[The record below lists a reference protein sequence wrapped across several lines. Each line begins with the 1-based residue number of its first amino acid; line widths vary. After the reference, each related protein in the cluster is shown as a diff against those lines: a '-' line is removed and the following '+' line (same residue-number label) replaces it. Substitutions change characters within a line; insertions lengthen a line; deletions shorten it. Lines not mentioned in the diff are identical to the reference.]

1 LLKDARACTDQVKVE
16 EAPRPTYGRLLPY
29 AIAIVLCAGFA
40 LFILHA
46 NHQPTAKA
54 EIHDMLQ
61 RAVLSDDPGTCTE
74 VYTPRFVRQLHPG
87 RVNPLHECRRDAD
100 GTREGGHVRIRAL
113 RIHGHHADVN
123 VAVVGGRM
131 DGTAMK
137 LLLLDAGGW
146 QVDRMRDIDLDW
158 QGFAGL
164 LHQDLSKF
172 NGTPREAKCIAHV
185 VIHRVG
191 KHRVEQAILDGRTD
205 SLGMLGLRCL
215 SDRTVRTELA
225 SGLRRGLSRD
235 KHLRADTVDCVVDH
249 TMRRIP
255 PGRSRALVRHRSA
268 ARKIVLHAADSCRS
282 TA

>member
-1 LLKDARACTDQVKVE
+1 LLKRARACSDLGNVE

-29 AIAIVLCAGFA
+29 AIAIALCGGFA
-40 LFILHA
+40 FFALHA
-46 NHQPTAKA
+46 NDEPSAKA
-54 EIHDMLQ
+54 QIHDMLQ
-61 RAVLSDDPGTCTE
+61 RAVLSNDPGTCTE

-100 GTREGGHVRIRAL
+100 GTKEGGHVRIRAL
-113 RIHGHHADVN
+113 RIHGHHAHVN
-123 VAVVGGRM
+123 VAVVGGQM

-137 LLLLDAGGW
+137 LALLDAGGW

-164 LHQDLSKF
+164 LHRELSKF

-205 SLGMLGLRCL
+205 GLGMLGLRCL

-225 SGLRRGLSRD
+225 SGLRRGLSRQENVP
-235 KHLRADTVDCVVDH
+235 AAAVDCIVGH

-255 PGRSRALVRHRSA
+255 PGQSRSLVRHRSA
-268 ARKIVLHAADSCRS
+268 ARKIVLRAAVSCRS
-282 TA
+282 AA